1 MIVSYILSCIDPV
14 SMGNVMSA
22 NTEESD
28 ISTSE
33 GTLYMNEMNF
43 TGHQLLILISL
54 ELLPSVNFRN
64 RLIVVKNRLI
74 SINRIDN

>member
-43 TGHQLLILISL
+43 TGHQLLILI
-54 ELLPSVNFRN
+54 
-64 RLIVVKNRLI
+64 
-74 SINRIDN
+74 

>member
-14 SMGNVMSA
+14 SMGNPMSA

-43 TGHQLLILISL
+43 TGRQLSILI
-54 ELLPSVNFRN
+54 
-64 RLIVVKNRLI
+64 
-74 SINRIDN
+74 

>member
-14 SMGNVMSA
+14 SMGNPMSA

-43 TGHQLLILISL
+43 TGHQLLILISYIL
-54 ELLPSVNFRN
+54 SCITLVPEV
-64 RLIVVKNRLI
+64 
-74 SINRIDN
+74 

>member
-33 GTLYMNEMNF
+33 GTLYMNEMNL
-43 TGHQLLILISL
+43 TRHQLSILI
-54 ELLPSVNFRN
+54 
-64 RLIVVKNRLI
+64 
-74 SINRIDN
+74 